1 MDASELRY
9 LELLSQSFP
18 SAEKASAEIIN
29 LNAILNLPKAT
40 EVFASDVHGEYEA
53 FTHLLRNG
61 SGNIRMK
68 IDDAF
73 GGLLSEED
81 KTALATLIY

>member
-1 MDASELRY
+1 MDAGDLKY
-9 LELLSQSFP
+9 LELLSRSFP
-18 SAEKASAEIIN
+18 TQAKAAAEIIN

-68 IDDAF
+68 IDDYRGF
-73 GGLLSEED
+73 RQNVQNPVRYYE
-81 KTALATLIY
+81 I